1 MEKMFTIILISLL
14 ILTYILLA
22 RLCYVMPVRGLFL
35 VKQLLTYIKTSLF
48 YVFLLALGFFIGI
61 YYILRRIDLESGTE
75 KMWHLLPSSY
85 NKVIWGSRFTSAM
98 VILIIVGL
106 YALVLI
112 CNFLIKTP
120 EKTSGK

>member
-1 MEKMFTIILISLL
+1 MEKTFAIILIILL
-14 ILTYILLA
+14 LFVYILLA
-22 RLCYVMPVRGLFL
+22 RFCYIRPVRGLFL
-35 VKQLLTYIKTSLF
+35 VKQLLTYIKASLF
-48 YVFLLALGFFIGI
+48 YVFLVALGFFIGI
-61 YYILRRIDLESGTE
+61 YYILRRIDLELGTD

-106 YALVLI
+106 YALVLC

-120 EKTSGK
+120 EKTSVE